1 MQPLI
6 LLAEASS
13 SGLTLSDLF
22 GLMGGS
28 TVITTLG
35 VLVAR
40 GYWAKTV
47 TPLIEAEI
55 RKWYAAQE
63 QTEARAKER
72 LASFREWYDRRE
84 QVDEREKEMQH
95 VLRTPTVVAETTQA
109 MKLVI
114 DNEIKRSDGLIH
126 NEIKT
131 QVDSMESR
139 VISKLEEMAQL
150 QREDNAFKQKMLQEM
165 GQLKGAINAIT
176 GHSVGS
182 TTIAPPVIP
191 ERTKPR

>member
-1 MQPLI
+1 MQLI
-6 LLAEASS
+6 HLLAQTTSVNLALRDIV
-13 SGLTLSDLF
+13 GLL
-22 GLMGGS
+22 GGS
-28 TVITTLG
+28 TVISG
-35 VLVAR
+35 VAVLVAR

-55 RKWYAAQE
+55 RKWYSASE
-63 QTEARAKER
+63 QSEARAKER

-109 MKLVI
+109 VKLVI

-131 QVDSMESR
+131 QVDNMESR

-150 QREDNAFKQKMLQEM
+150 QREDTAFKQKMLQEM

-176 GHSVGS
+176 GHSVGAS
-182 TTIAPPVIP
+182 TLSPPSLP
-191 ERTKPR
+191 ERSKPR

>member
-1 MQPLI
+1 MQTLS
-6 LLAEASS
+6 LLAQTVPVSLS
-13 SGLTLSDLF
+13 LGNIVGLL
-22 GLMGGS
+22 GGS
-28 TVITTLG
+28 TLISG
-35 VLVAR
+35 AAVLIAR

-55 RKWYAAQE
+55 RKWHSTPE
-63 QTEARAKER
+63 QAEARAKER
-72 LASFREWYDRRE
+72 LASFREWYDKRE

-95 VLRTPTVVAETTQA
+95 VLRTPTVVAETTQSV
-109 MKLVI
+109 KLII

-139 VISKLEEMAQL
+139 VLSKLEEMAQF
-150 QREDNAFKQKMLQEM
+150 QREDTAFKQKMLQEM

-176 GHSVGS
+176 GQSVGGV
-182 TTIAPPVIP
+182 TISPPSLP
-191 ERTKPR
+191 ERAKPR

>member
-1 MQPLI
+1 MQTLS
-6 LLAEASS
+6 LLAQTVPVSLS
-13 SGLTLSDLF
+13 LGNIVGLL
-22 GLMGGS
+22 GGS
-28 TVITTLG
+28 TLISG
-35 VLVAR
+35 AAVLIAR

-55 RKWYAAQE
+55 RKWHSTPE

-72 LASFREWYDRRE
+72 LASFREWYDKRE

-95 VLRTPTVVAETTQA
+95 VLRTPTVVAETTQSV
-109 MKLVI
+109 KLII

-139 VISKLEEMAQL
+139 VLSKLEEMAQF
-150 QREDNAFKQKMLQEM
+150 QREDTAFKQKMLQEM

-176 GHSVGS
+176 GHAVVGG
-182 TTIAPPVIP
+182 TISPPSLP
-191 ERTKPR
+191 ERAKPR

>member
-1 MQPLI
+1 MQILS
-6 LLAEASS
+6 LLAQISPAN
-13 SGLTLSDLF
+13 LSPGDIVSIL
-22 GLMGGS
+22 GGS
-28 TVITTLG
+28 TLISG
-35 VLVAR
+35 AAVLIAR

-55 RKWYAAQE
+55 RKWHSAPE
-63 QTEARAKER
+63 QAEARAKER
-72 LASFREWYDRRE
+72 LASYREWYDKRE

-109 MKLVI
+109 VKLVI

-131 QVDSMESR
+131 QVDNMESR

-150 QREDNAFKQKMLQEM
+150 QREDTAFKQKMLQEM

-176 GHSVGS
+176 GHSVG
-182 TTIAPPVIP
+182 APTMSPPSPP
-191 ERTKPR
+191 ERAKPR

>member
-114 DNEIKRSDGLIH
+114 DNEIKRSDVKVLF
-126 NEIKT
+126 
-131 QVDSMESR
+131 QSR
-139 VISKLEEMAQL
+139 LL
-150 QREDNAFKQKMLQEM
+150 
-165 GQLKGAINAIT
+165 AIT
-176 GHSVGS
+176 GEGEVEKARIHDLDEDDEYELFVDAVVLLDMTGKK
-182 TTIAPPVIP
+182 T
-191 ERTKPR
+191 EDGN